1 MTRSDSAGIG
11 SWGASVRVWPSC
23 RYALAGKGAPTPT
36 GVFTVDAKSVGS
48 LRVAPMQ
55 AAGAV
60 DTFAVTLEPA
70 AGVPAPTGAMYLAS
84 RL

>member
-1 MTRSDSAGIG
+1 MTRLASAPGG
-11 SWGASVRVWPSC
+11 PASEYGLHVA
-23 RYALAGKGAPTPT
+23 YALAGKGAPTPT
-36 GVFTVDAKSVGS
+36 GVFTVDAKGVGS

>member
-1 MTRSDSAGIG
+1 MTRHRLLGRP
-11 SWGASVRVWPSC
+11 ASEYGLYVA
-23 RYALAGKGAPTPT
+23 YALAGKGAPTPT
-36 GVFTVDAKSVGS
+36 GVFTVDAKGVGS

-70 AGVPAPTGAMYLAS
+70 AGVPAPTGAMYLAG